1 MPFHFLKNTV
11 FVLLGSVTLGLSAAN
26 IGTTTL
32 DNGATVLLHD
42 DYTWEYIGIKTDA
55 TDKANTVL
63 PINIANSS
71 VTSVASVAQTSTDK
85 SSLLR
90 SGLLNTAV
98 KNGVKVTYSD
108 SVWRDQSLGLKFML
122 SSDNTDG
129 VVVVNVA
136 VSFYDDNANKIAEKT
151 IKVWQSSYRLP
162 ETYLRKGEPRDSR
175 VIWIDGI
182 DKANWTNK
190 LLSLKV
196 IEVETR

>member
-55 TDKANTVL
+55 TDKANTAL
-63 PINIANSS
+63 PTNIAHSS
-71 VTSVASVAQTSTDK
+71 VISAASVEQTSTDK

-98 KNGVKVTYSD
+98 KNDVKVTYSD

-136 VSFYDDNANKIAEKT
+136 VSFYDDNANKIAEKI

>member
-1 MPFHFLKNTV
+1 MPFHFLKNTA

-42 DYTWEYIGIKTDA
+42 DYTWEYIGIKTDT
-55 TDKANTVL
+55 TDKANTAL
-63 PINIANSS
+63 PTNIVNSS
-71 VTSVASVAQTSTDK
+71 VISAAIAEQTSTDK

-98 KNGVKVTYSD
+98 KNDVKVTFSD

-136 VSFYDDNANKIAEKT
+136 VSFYDDNANKI
-151 IKVWQSSYRLP
+151 P

-182 DKANWTNK
+182 DKANWTKK

>member
-129 VVVVNVA
+129 VVVVQ
-136 VSFYDDNANKIAEKT
+136 F
-151 IKVWQSSYRLP
+151 L
-162 ETYLRKGEPRDSR
+162 
-175 VIWIDGI
+175 
-182 DKANWTNK
+182 
-190 LLSLKV
+190 
-196 IEVETR
+196 